1 MNAEDVTVNNADSLK
16 AFIDLVKQQH
26 EEHGVM
32 TYRYH
37 KGKRRSPVQN
47 NSLQK
52 YCQNLADALNDAGF
66 DMRHV
71 FKDDADIPWTKNSV
85 REQLW
90 VGIQK
95 AHTGKSST
103 TQPTAKEYIEIYDIL
118 NRYLINKHGVSVPWP
133 SNPESEMI
141 RRKKNE

>member
-1 MNAEDVTVNNADSLK
+1 MTAEDVTVNSADSLK
-16 AFIDLVKQQH
+16 AFIDLVRQQH
-26 EEHGVM
+26 EAHGVM

-103 TQPTAKEYIEIYDIL
+103 SQPTSKEYIEIYDIL

>member
-1 MNAEDVTVNNADSLK
+1 MQAEDVTVSSADSLN
-16 AFIDLVKQQH
+16 AFINLVKKQY

-32 TYRYH
+32 TYRYS
-37 KGKRRSPVQN
+37 KGKKRSRLQN
-47 NSLQK
+47 NSLHK

-85 REQLW
+85 REHLW
-90 VGIQK
+90 SGIQK

-103 TQPTAKEYIEIYDIL
+103 TQPTSKEYIEIYDIL
-118 NRYLINKHGVSVPWP
+118 NRYLINKHGISVPWP